1 MDRNHEPGHE
11 RRLLVVLGLTLVYLV
26 VQVGGGV
33 LTGSLALLADA
44 GHMLTDALG
53 LGMAIAAIRFARRPA
68 TSVNTYGFYRAE
80 ILAALA
86 NAVLLLAVAA
96 WILVEA
102 WTRLQNPSPVSAVPM
117 LVVAT
122 GGVAVT
128 LCGVWL
134 LHGGAADSLNVR
146 GAFLEVLGDLF
157 GALGAVVAALVILAS
172 GWTPID
178 PLISALIGILIV
190 PRALGLLKTVID
202 VLLESAPSGLD
213 VRQVEGAMLGVRG
226 AAAVHDV
233 HLWTI
238 TSGFVAMSAHVTASG
253 RAPADVLHDLRVVL
267 RDRFGIEHVTL
278 QVEPSDHADAWA
290 CCELDPRCFVLTS
303 REPRAAS
310 RESFPLPAGANSGRN
325 LRT

>member
-1 MDRNHEPGHE
+1 VTHE
-11 RRLLVVLGLTLVYLV
+11 RRLLVVLSLTLVYLV
-26 VQVGGGV
+26 VQVSGGI

-44 GHMLTDALG
+44 GHMLTDAFG

-80 ILAALA
+80 ILAALV

-102 WTRLQNPSPVSAVPM
+102 WSRLRDPSSVNAAPM
-117 LVVAT
+117 LVVAI
-122 GGVAVT
+122 GGLAVT

-157 GALGAVVAALVILAS
+157 GAVGTIVAAVAILVT

-178 PLISALIGILIV
+178 PLISALIGILII
-190 PRALGLLKTVID
+190 PRALGLLKNVVD
-202 VLLESAPSGLD
+202 VLLESAPRDLD
-213 VRQVEGAMLGVRG
+213 LRQVESAMLGVDG
-226 AAAVHDV
+226 AASVHDL

-238 TSGFVAMSAHVTASG
+238 TSGFVAMSGHVTAGG
-253 RAPADVLHDLRVVL
+253 RASADVLHDLRVVL

-278 QVEPSDHADAWA
+278 QVEPIEHADAWA
-290 CCELDPRCFVLTS
+290 CCELDPRCF
-303 REPRAAS
+303 A
-310 RESFPLPAGANSGRN
+310 
-325 LRT
+325 LR